1 MNSIKQVNLHIVSI
15 EQGRIIFV
23 CNISPE
29 EMIQHKDEIEKY
41 CLGDYNDPWEFEW
54 LIDLSTAVMCSEC
67 INCWK
72 YNATII

>member
-1 MNSIKQVNLHIVSI
+1 
-15 EQGRIIFV
+15 
-23 CNISPE
+23 
-29 EMIQHKDEIEKY
+29 MIQHKDEIEKY